1 MGVGQFL
8 MLSGY
13 SFDVLQRGWQVNL
26 TAETITFARKS
37 EETMEIPKQKLIAAN
52 LAYARELEQIV

>member
-1 MGVGQFL
+1 MAG
-8 MLSGY
+8 
-13 SFDVLQRGWQVNL
+13 
-26 TAETITFARKS
+26 TITFERKG